1 MNLATLT
8 TFLGWA
14 TLINIVVLLFSTAAI
29 VGLRNH
35 IATVHQRL
43 FGLNGA
49 DLGRAYFQYLAQYK
63 IAVLVFNLTPYLALK
78 FMGV

>member
-1 MNLATLT
+1 MNLSTLA

-14 TLINIVVLLFSTAAI
+14 TLINIVVLLFSTAGI
-29 VGLRNH
+29 VGLRNS
-35 IATVHQRL
+35 IAAVHQRL

-63 IAVLVFNLTPYLALK
+63 IAVLVFNLAPYLALK
-78 FMGV
+78 FMGA